1 MTERHP
7 RGLQPDSAADRNA
20 ERRRSE
26 IEARLVEVRGQL
38 ATLSRGTVAYRDVL
52 SAIRHLERLT
62 IDGERLPPTVAPQG
76 IRHRR

>member
-1 MTERHP
+1 MSEQRP
-7 RGLQPDSAADRNA
+7 RDLQPDGSG
-20 ERRRSE
+20 EQTHHLQ
-26 IEARLVEVRGQL
+26 IEARLVEARHQL

-62 IDGERLPPTVAPQG
+62 IDGEGLPPTVAPQG